1 MNVEHFSNLSLQI
14 TKNLTKEE
22 KKDDGIFFTPL
33 SIRNMLFRGIEKN
46 IIRHNRVN
54 NRKKKLTV
62 LEPSCGSCEFID
74 DSLKKIKNIKIT
86 GIEKNE
92 KIYEQIEQKYDD
104 NKNVNLINDD
114 FLTYDFGNQL
124 FNYILGNP
132 PYFLINKLMREK
144 YDIDKDIH
152 RGKINIFC
160 LFIDKCLKLLKKGG
174 ILSFVIPSTI
184 LNVYAYDLL
193 RKYIEKNFK
202 IMDIIQIK
210 GDDFLETKQAT
221 LILTLKKH
229 KRFNNNKFI
238 FNRNNFTYFVYQ
250 KEKKK
255 YINFFKNT
263 QCINDIDNVIVKT
276 GNIVWNQ
283 CKDNLTTDNKK
294 DLLIYDYNVTQ
305 TNELKIYNEKGEYNE
320 KGQYIEIKNK
330 KKFKGPAILIVRG
343 RGNGNFKI
351 RCVFLSSDFGD
362 FYAENHIYV
371 ISSTNVT
378 ILEQIYDSLKNSK
391 NIKFLEKLIPNKCLT
406 KKDIENLIPI
416 NFIKIDT

>member
-1 MNVEHFSNLSLQI
+1 MNEEYFSNLSIEI
-14 TKNLTKEE
+14 TKSLTKKE
-22 KKDDGIFFTPL
+22 KKDDGIFFTPMP
-33 SIRNMLFRGIEKN
+33 IRKLMFKGIEKH
-46 IIRHNRVN
+46 IKRHNKVK
-54 NRKKKLTV
+54 NRKKKLTL
-62 LEPSCGSCEFID
+62 LEPSCGSAEFID
-74 DSLKKIKNIKIT
+74 DALIEIQNIIVT

-92 KIYEQIEQKYDD
+92 KIYNKIKNKYD
-104 NKNVNLINDD
+104 NNNNVSLINDD
-114 FLTYDFGNQL
+114 FLTYDFGKQYY
-124 FNYILGNP
+124 NYILGNP

-160 LFIDKCLKLLKKGG
+160 LFIDKCLKLLKNGG
-174 ILSFVIPSTI
+174 ILSFVIPTTI
-184 LNVYAYDLL
+184 LNVYAYNLL

-210 GDDFLETKQAT
+210 EDDFLETKQAT

-238 FNRNNFTYFVYQ
+238 FNRNDFTYFVCQ

-305 TNELKIYNEKGEYNE
+305 TNELKIYDEEGEYNK

-343 RGNGNFKI
+343 HGNGNFKI
-351 RCVFLSSDFGD
+351 RCVFLSNDFGD

-371 ISSTNVT
+371 ILSTNVT
-378 ILEQIYDSLKNSK
+378 ILEQIYNSLTNLKN
-391 NIKFLEKLIPNKCLT
+391 IEFLEKLIPNKCLT
-406 KKDIENLIPI
+406 KKDIEFLIPM
-416 NFIKIDT
+416 KKK